1 MKLGV
6 VIPAAGRG
14 KRMKAEMNKQ
24 FLTLV
29 NRPVLAHTIEIFCN
43 HPQVN
48 QIIVVSRKE
57 EMEYCQKK
65 IIDKFGFNNVK
76 LVAGGKT
83 RRQSVYAGLLAF
95 PLAIDYVIIHD
106 GARPLISNKLLNRVI
121 AALNDYSALTT
132 GFRVK
137 NTIKIEDS
145 NKMVAKTLNRDKLVA
160 IQTPQAFS
168 YDLIV
173 RAHRQIEEDEK
184 VFDDASLVEK
194 LGKKVKIIK
203 GSAEN
208 IKITT
213 PVDLSYAKLILKN
226 RNGR

>member
-14 KRMKAEMNKQ
+14 KRMKAGINKQ
-24 FLTLV
+24 FLTLGD
-29 NRPVLAHTIEIFCN
+29 RPILAHAVGIFDD
-43 HPQVN
+43 HPQVD
-48 QIIVVSRKE
+48 QIIVVTRKD

-65 IIDKFGFNNVK
+65 IIDRFNFVK
-76 LVAGGKT
+76 TILVAGGET
-83 RRQSVYAGLLAF
+83 RCQSVYAGLMGF

-106 GARPLISNKLLNRVI
+106 GARPLLSNKLLNRVI
-121 AALNDYSALTT
+121 KALDKYKALTT
-132 GFRVK
+132 GFKVK
-137 NTIKIEDS
+137 DTIKIRNNNE
-145 NKMVAKTLNRDKLVA
+145 MVAKTLDRDRLVA

-173 RAHRQIEEDEK
+173 RAHQQFSGSGK
-184 VFDDASLVEK
+184 VFDDAFLVEK
-194 LGKKVKIIK
+194 LGQAVKIIK

-213 PVDLSYAKLILKN
+213 PVDLNYAKLILKN
-226 RNGR
+226 RNN